1 MQERQQFEA
10 VFLQNLSTVDRIAS
24 SLCRR
29 HGVTGDEA
37 DEFASW
43 MRLRLVE
50 DEYSVFRKFRGE
62 AALATYLTV
71 VIATLFREYRVK
83 HWGRWRPS
91 AAARR
96 LGEVAVRLELLVYRD
111 GLTLD
116 QAARVLR
123 STGVTTLGDREL
135 AALLALLPI
144 RPPLRP
150 VQVGETPLDEI
161 PGPNGA
167 DDLIVR
173 SEAERGRRTAEEALV
188 RLMGQLPSEDQVI
201 LRMKFWEGLGISE
214 IARGLGLEQKPLYRR
229 LARLLAML
237 GEELAAEGVSREDAM
252 AIVDEDRS

>member
-1 MQERQQFEA
+1 MQERQQYEA
-10 VFLQNLSTVDRIAS
+10 VFLQNLSTIDRIAS

-43 MRLRLVE
+43 TRLRLVE
-50 DEYSVFRKFRGE
+50 DEYAVFRKFRGE

-111 GLTLD
+111 GQTLD
-116 QAARVLR
+116 QAARALR
-123 STGVTTLGDREL
+123 STGLTTLGDREL
-135 AALLALLPI
+135 AALLALLPM

-150 VQVGETPLDEI
+150 VRADSAPLDDI

-167 DDLIVR
+167 DDLIVTA
-173 SEAERGRRTAEEALV
+173 EAERGRRTAEEALV
-188 RLMGQLPSEDQVI
+188 RLMGRLPSEDQLI

-229 LARLLAML
+229 VPRLLAML
-237 GEELAAEGVSREDAM
+237 REELAAEGVSREDAL
-252 AIVDEDRS
+252 AIVEDGGS